1 MGAYATC
8 SLLVVFSMDYS
19 DVVAKACAIAG
30 LLLSVAGVLL
40 LFRYGMP
47 YRVET
52 KGKGSV
58 NLRETDQAEIQE
70 DKRYRRR
77 GYWGL
82 AMVVAGT
89 ALQMAGVIMV

>member
-1 MGAYATC
+1 M
-8 SLLVVFSMDYS
+8 FSASGVLY
-19 DVVAKACAIAG
+19 G
-30 LLLSVAGVLL
+30 LLRRSSQSLRYCGIASECGGRPA

>member
-8 SLLVVFSMDYS
+8 LLVVFSMDYS
-19 DVVAKACAIAG
+19 DVAKACAIAG

-40 LFRYGMP
+40 LFIYGMP

>member
-1 MGAYATC
+1 
-8 SLLVVFSMDYS
+8 MDYS
-19 DVVAKACAIAG
+19 DLAKACAIAG
-30 LLLSVAGVLL
+30 LLLSLGGVLL

-52 KGKGSV
+52 KGKGSI
-58 NLRETDQAEIQE
+58 NKRETDQAEIQE

-82 AMVVAGT
+82 GMVVLGT
-89 ALQMAGVIMV
+89 ALQIAGVIMV